1 MEDSQTTPE
10 KARKKFRKNTWM
22 RLWWALNE
30 MQGPGKI
37 ENFISG
43 GGLILRRCTT
53 HNKHLITNV
62 CVCVGA
68 LAGLPFALFYAL
80 LDAFWICAQQSQR
93 DGAKISNKDAR
104 WWKIHGLASHA
115 SCAGSWVNE
124 NTPTQS
130 HAANTEASDIYSE
143 NPEKYSQI
151 ETNIRNCAINKT
163 LHTPQGAANLFRSQ
177 IEKFFETRV
186 PPKIDCFEFAA
197 SDCIISIAL
206 LFLRVWAV
214 QRQRQ
219 RGYIYLHISSRIYG
233 LTQSAPEIITENRQ
247 IPGHK
252 NLIDLNK

>member
-1 MEDSQTTPE
+1 MC
-10 KARKKFRKNTWM
+10 A
-22 RLWWALNE
+22 
-30 MQGPGKI
+30 
-37 ENFISG
+37 
-43 GGLILRRCTT
+43 
-53 HNKHLITNV
+53 

-80 LDAFWICAQQSQR
+80 LDAFRICAQQSQR

-151 ETNIRNCAINKT
+151 ETNIWNCAINKT
-163 LHTPQGAANLFRSQ
+163 LHTPQGAANLFRIQ

-219 RGYIYLHISSRIYG
+219 KGYIYLYIY
-233 LTQSAPEIITENRQ
+233 L
-247 IPGHK
+247 PGYT
-252 NLIDLNK
+252 D